1 MDIDRIRRIATF
13 FRVPAEPA
21 PEQEDMSGVWKV
33 RRVSDAPSVGDLNT
47 LGLDVAGYGASPAE
61 ALASYQRNLVL
72 LAAMC
77 LDAVRNARA
86 RAHAFVLAADEVD
99 AAIGAE
105 MAPPTP

>member
-1 MDIDRIRRIATF
+1 MSIENVQRIATF
-13 FRVPAEPA
+13 FRLPAEPA
-21 PEQEDMSGVWKV
+21 PVQVEGNVWKAH
-33 RRVSDAPSVGDLNT
+33 RVSDAPIVGDINT
-47 LGLDVAGYGASPAE
+47 LGLDVVGYGASPAE

-72 LAAMC
+72 LAAML
-77 LDAVRNARA
+77 LDAVRASRA

>member
-21 PEQEDMSGVWKV
+21 PEQVEGGVWKV